1 MTVNFSRPEFRQ
13 LTERSPKL
21 LEFQVTI
28 IDGKSV
34 KPNNKDDKV
43 HSRFKKD
50 SFLFQAREKTKLPT
64 LYFNYGYR

>member
-1 MTVNFSRPEFRQ
+1 MTVYFSRPEFRQ

-28 IDGKSV
+28 IDGESV
-34 KPNNKDDKV
+34 YNKDDKV

-50 SFLFQAREKTKLPT
+50 VGSEPNLS
-64 LYFNYGYR
+64 